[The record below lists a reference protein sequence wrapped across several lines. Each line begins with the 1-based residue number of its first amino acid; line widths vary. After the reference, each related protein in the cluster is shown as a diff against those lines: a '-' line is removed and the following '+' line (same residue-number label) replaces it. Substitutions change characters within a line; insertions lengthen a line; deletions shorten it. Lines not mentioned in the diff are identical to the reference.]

1 MLPTTGPIRPLTV
14 TTTDA
19 HRADDYA
26 AAARSPNT
34 LRAYRFDL
42 QDFFRYCRRRGDSAL
57 PASAATV
64 AAYLAA
70 LADEGRKVS
79 TLERRLAAI
88 SQAHLHAGYTSPS
101 RDAHVRTVL
110 KGIRRTHG
118 TAPTVKAPIMVED
131 LRAMIA
137 ALPSHRRGVRDR
149 ALLLLG
155 FAGAFRRSE
164 LVGIT
169 RTDIAF
175 NRDGVIVTLRRSK
188 TDQEGQGRRVAI
200 PYGSFPQTCPVRALQ
215 DWLATAG
222 LNADTADTGPVFRA
236 VSPSGL
242 IRQPMT
248 AQAVALIVKQAAKRA
263 GLDPRRFAG
272 HSLRAGLCTAAARAG
287 ASERAIMNQTGHRSS
302 ATLRRYIRDGNLFT
316 DNAAARLGL

>member
-1 MLPTTGPIRPLTV
+1 MLPITTPLRPPAV

-19 HRADDYA
+19 ERADDYA

-34 LRAYRFDL
+34 LGAYRFDL
-42 QDFFRYCRRRGDSAL
+42 EDFVRYCRHQGDPAL
-57 PASAATV
+57 PAAPTTV

-70 LADEGRKVS
+70 LAVQGRKVS

-88 SQAHLHAGYTSPS
+88 SQAHLLAGHDSPS

-118 TAPTVKAPIMVED
+118 SAVTPKAPIMVED
-131 LRAMIA
+131 LRAMVA
-137 ALPSHRRGVRDR
+137 ALPSHPRGVRDH

-169 RTDIAF
+169 RSDIAF
-175 NRDGVIVTLRRSK
+175 DRDGVIVTLRRSK

-215 DWLATAG
+215 DWLTVAG
-222 LNADTADTGPVFRA
+222 LNTDTADTGPVFRA

-263 GLDPRRFAG
+263 GLDPHRFAG

-287 ASERAIMNQTGHRSS
+287 ASERAIMNQTGHRST